1 MDSYR
6 TLYRIKVEHDYFD
19 GKPCTAL
26 QCRLTPQGEALARRR
41 GLLFRQTA
49 ENEWRVLFNREPAT
63 GLDTLILAL
72 SIADASFPL
81 YTAWDD
87 FRPSA
92 DYELEL
98 PQKTETLEA
107 ATAIHASGRKRA
119 IGSGFCTLYLRMTN
133 EMLQAANA
141 GTPMQ
146 TVLRFHAPE
155 VRWEYLFIPQQ
166 GREKLSASDVRL
178 EEMEG
183 KMEFTA
189 FKECEAYGRKA
200 WCSRS
205 KGGIPMRLSYDCRLR
220 ITLQEKGKPKR
231 VLLPQ
236 VPPPEMGAYM
246 DAPKGIL
253 RQVCYY

>member
-49 ENEWRVLFNREPAT
+49 ENEWTVLFNREPDT

-72 SIADASFPL
+72 SITDTSFPL

-87 FRPSA
+87 FRPSV

-119 IGSGFCTLYLRMTN
+119 IGSGFCTLHLRMTG
-133 EMLQAANA
+133 EMLQAANSD
-141 GTPMQ
+141 TPMQ
-146 TVLRFHAPE
+146 TVLHFHAPKM
-155 VRWEYLFIPQQ
+155 RWEYLLIS
-166 GREKLSASDVRL
+166 RNSEKLSASKIRL
-178 EEMEG
+178 EEVAG

-189 FKECEAYGRKA
+189 FKDCEAYGRTA
-200 WCSRS
+200 LCSRS
-205 KGGIPMRLSYDCRLR
+205 KGEIPMRLSYTCRLR
-220 ITLQEKGKPKR
+220 ITAQEEGKPKR

-236 VPPPEMGAYM
+236 VPPPGAGTYM
-246 DAPKGIL
+246 DTPKGIL

>member
-6 TLYRIKVEHDYFD
+6 TLYRIRVEHNYFD
-19 GKPCTAL
+19 GKPYTAL
-26 QCRLTPQGEALARRR
+26 QCRLTQQGEALARRR

-49 ENEWRVLFNREPAT
+49 PGEWAVLFNREPDT
-63 GLDTLILAL
+63 GLDTLTLTL

-87 FRPSA
+87 FRPFE

-98 PQKTETLEA
+98 PRKKETLEA
-107 ATAIHASGRKRA
+107 ATAIQVSDKKRA
-119 IGSGFCTLYLRMTN
+119 IGSGFCTLYLRMTD

-146 TVLRFHAPE
+146 TVLHFHAPKM
-155 VRWEYLFIPQQ
+155 RWEYLFIPHD
-166 GREKLSASDVRL
+166 REKLSASNIRL
-178 EEMEG
+178 EEVTG
-183 KMEFTA
+183 KMEFTP

-200 WCSRS
+200 WCSQS
-205 KGGIPMRLSYDCRLR
+205 KEEIPMRLSYAWRLR
-220 ITLQEKGKPKR
+220 VTAQEEGKPKR

-236 VPPPEMGAYM
+236 VPLPEVGTYM

-253 RQVCYY
+253 RQIGYY

>member
-6 TLYRIKVEHDYFD
+6 TLYRIRVGHDYFD

-41 GLLFRQTA
+41 GLLFREA
-49 ENEWRVLFNREPAT
+49 APGEWAVLFNRDPAT
-63 GLDTLILAL
+63 GLDTLTLAL
-72 SIADASFPL
+72 EIADTSFPL
-81 YTAWDD
+81 YTAWDG
-87 FRPSA
+87 FRPFA

-98 PQKTETLEA
+98 PQKTETLEV
-107 ATAIHASGRKRA
+107 ATAIHAPGRKRA
-119 IGSGFCTLYLRMTN
+119 IGFGFCTLYLRMTD

-141 GTPMQ
+141 GTPVQ
-146 TVLRFHAPE
+146 AVLHFHAPKM
-155 VRWEYLFIPQQ
+155 RWEYLFIPHD
-166 GREKLSASDVRL
+166 REKLSASKIRL
-178 EEMEG
+178 EEATG
-183 KMEFTA
+183 KMEFTP

-205 KGGIPMRLSYDCRLR
+205 KGEIPMRLSYTCRLR
-220 ITLQEKGKPKR
+220 VTAQEEGRPKR

-236 VPPPEMGAYM
+236 VPPPGTGTYM
-246 DAPKGIL
+246 DVPEGIL